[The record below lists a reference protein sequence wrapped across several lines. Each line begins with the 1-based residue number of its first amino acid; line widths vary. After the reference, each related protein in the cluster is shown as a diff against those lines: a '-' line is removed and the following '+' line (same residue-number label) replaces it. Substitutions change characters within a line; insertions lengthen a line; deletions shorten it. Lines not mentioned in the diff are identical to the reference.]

1 MMDRQEL
8 VKGNAELAQQYIQKV
23 GADHSGK
30 GVLNEPVLPPEELQ
44 CSSECAVM
52 ILKSRHVQQ
61 RHLDPGIRASKVLL

>member
-44 CSSECAVM
+44 CSSE
-52 ILKSRHVQQ
+52 S
-61 RHLDPGIRASKVLL
+61 